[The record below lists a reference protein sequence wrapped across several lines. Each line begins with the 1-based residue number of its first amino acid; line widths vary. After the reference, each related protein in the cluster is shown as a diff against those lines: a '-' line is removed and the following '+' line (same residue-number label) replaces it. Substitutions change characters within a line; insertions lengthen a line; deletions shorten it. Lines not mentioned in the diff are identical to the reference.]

1 MKSQFTSDR
10 FCSDASRDVP
20 VIAILIALQREQ
32 QAKNPMKKNCKKKAL
47 NRPHKNFEPILN
59 DVQKYCNWMD
69 IFIDRR
75 K

>member
-1 MKSQFTSDR
+1 MNENNSISKCHNWVKVLVKSQFTSDR

-47 NRPHKNFEPILN
+47 NRP
-59 DVQKYCNWMD
+59 QK
-69 IFIDRR
+69 
-75 K
+75 KL

>member
-10 FCSDASRDVP
+10 FRSDASRDVP

-47 NRPHKNFEPILN
+47 NRP
-59 DVQKYCNWMD
+59 QK
-69 IFIDRR
+69 
-75 K
+75 KL